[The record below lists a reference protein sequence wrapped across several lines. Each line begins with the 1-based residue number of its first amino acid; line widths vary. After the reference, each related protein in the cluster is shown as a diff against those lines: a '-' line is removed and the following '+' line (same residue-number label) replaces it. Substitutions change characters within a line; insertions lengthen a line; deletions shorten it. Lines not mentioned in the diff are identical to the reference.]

1 MLFLIECWC
10 CDHYENIFCILI
22 TLATPKSQEKRCS
35 INCSYTLFTR
45 KVELDGFKLKV
56 LVITAEWKS
65 RSRIRKIEDN
75 ARTSPEI
82 WKTVNYSTKG

>member
-1 MLFLIECWC
+1 MYS
-10 CDHYENIFCILI
+10 HYISYTKVARKKMFNQL
-22 TLATPKSQEKRCS
+22 
-35 INCSYTLFTR
+35 YTLFTR

-65 RSRIRKIEDN
+65 RLRTRKIEDN